1 MTMMTQPA
9 QPTIS
14 TPRACRALGA
24 VSGTPLVLLRLEGA
38 AVLVAAT
45 FAYATLGGRWALFA
59 ALFLVPDL
67 SMLGYLGGRRLGAA
81 CYNAAHSYLG
91 PAALAASVSPP
102 AFQCC
107 SASRA
112 FGQRTS
118 ASIACSVTGSSTP
131 RASVTPT
138 SAAALRAT
146 HAERNTP

>member
-1 MTMMTQPA
+1 MTTMTQPA
-9 QPTIS
+9 QLTIS

-45 FAYATLGGRWALFA
+45 FGYATLGGRWALFA

-91 PAALAASVSPP
+91 PAALAAVSV
-102 AFQCC
+102 A
-107 SASRA
+107 
-112 FGQRTS
+112 
-118 ASIACSVTGSSTP
+118 ASIPMLLGIACIWTAHIGFDRLLGYGLKYATSFGDTHLGSRPARDS
-131 RASVTPT
+131 R
-138 SAAALRAT
+138 
-146 HAERNTP
+146 